1 MTANPIKI
9 EIVTSYISDVE
20 RILEAVRKL
29 RKSNPDETLEVIIR
43 VEKFGNC
50 FCISIFDNFVE
61 IIFSHTHIPPFIYSA
76 TAIACKDSLVEIE
89 NKVNRRE
96 HGTERYQN
104 L

>member
-43 VEKFGNC
+43 VEKMC
-50 FCISIFDNFVE
+50 S
-61 IIFSHTHIPPFIYSA
+61 THK
-76 TAIACKDSLVEIE
+76 AIKADFKKSLDYLLLLQLLDQRTGKSLV
-89 NKVNRRE
+89 
-96 HGTERYQN
+96 
-104 L
+104 

>member
-43 VEKFGNC
+43 VEKMC
-50 FCISIFDNFVE
+50 S
-61 IIFSHTHIPPFIYSA
+61 THK
-76 TAIACKDSLVEIE
+76 AIKADFKKSLDYLLLLQLLDQKTGKSLV
-89 NKVNRRE
+89 
-96 HGTERYQN
+96 
-104 L
+104 